1 MGFKKFSL
9 FIAIRTILVMLN
21 LLVLSLLINAEGYH
35 ATTLIA
41 FILLVFQ
48 SFSLVRFVS
57 KTNAELVRFLDAARY
72 ADYSQRFD
80 LSSLGSGFGELGSAF
95 TDILER
101 FQTVRTEQIEHQRH
115 LKAIVEHV
123 PVPLL
128 SISSDGL
135 LTLWNNAARKL
146 FGANHVTK
154 LSDLM
159 PFGEEFAKHLA
170 AVKPGERR
178 LVHFTIDGMEHQLSI
193 SATQILLNKSQE
205 TLVSMQDI
213 QSELDIAQLQAWQDL
228 VKVLTHEI
236 MNSITPVAS
245 LAKTTVDL
253 VTDCKHKADTYPELS
268 EDLKDISDAVETV
281 ARRSDGLIH
290 FVSSYRQLTRLPTP
304 NKSKIN
310 VSALF
315 QQSCLLA
322 TLEWEKRGIKVDV
335 NIEPSALEVTV
346 DKDMLEQVLL
356 NLLKHAEHAVENC
369 PSPKVSL
376 HAYLNKRGHVVI
388 KVCDNGKGIPDKIG
402 NKIFVPFYTTKQQG
416 SGVGLA
422 LTRQIML
429 AHGGAIKYESN
440 NSVGTN
446 ADQLSIILAI
456 N

>member
-9 FIAIRTILVMLN
+9 FIAIRTIFVMVN
-21 LLVLSLLINAEGYH
+21 LLVLSLLISAQGYH

-41 FILLVFQ
+41 IILLVFQ
-48 SFSLVRFVS
+48 CLYLLRFVS

-80 LSSLGSGFGELGSAF
+80 LSLFGSGFGELGSTF

-101 FQTVRTEQIEHQRH
+101 FQTVRSEQEENQRH
-115 LKAIVEHV
+115 LKAIVEHI
-123 PVPLL
+123 PVPLI
-128 SISSDGL
+128 SISRDGL

-154 LSDLM
+154 LSDLT
-159 PFGEEFAKHLA
+159 PFGEEFAKHLST
-170 AVKPGERR
+170 VKPGERR
-178 LVHFTIDGMEHQLSI
+178 LVNFTIDSMEHQLSI
-193 SATQILLNKSQE
+193 SATQILLTKKQE

-253 VTDCKHKADTYPELS
+253 VADCKHKANSYPELI
-268 EDLKDISDAVETV
+268 EDLQDISEAVETV
-281 ARRSDGLIH
+281 ARRSDGLIQ

-304 NKSKIN
+304 NKKKML
-310 VSALF
+310 VATLF
-315 QQSCLLA
+315 QQSCSLA
-322 TLEWEKRGIKVDV
+322 TQQWDKKGIEVQI
-335 NIEPSALEVTV
+335 NIEPSELEVTV

-356 NLLKHAEHAVENC
+356 NLLQNAEHAVENSS
-369 PSPKVSL
+369 SPKVNL
-376 HAYLNKRGHVVI
+376 NAFINKRGHVVI
-388 KVCDNGKGIPDKIG
+388 EISDNGKGIPDEIG

-429 AHGGAIKYESN
+429 AHGGAIKYELK
-440 NSVGTN
+440 GTGGTVFRMT
-446 ADQLSIILAI
+446 L
-456 N
+456 

>member
-1 MGFKKFSL
+1 MDFKKFSL
-9 FIAIRTILVMLN
+9 LIAIRTMFIMVN
-21 LLVLSLLINAEGYH
+21 LLVLSLLISAEGYH
-35 ATTLIA
+35 ATTLTVS
-41 FILLVFQ
+41 ILLVFQ
-48 SFSLVRFVS
+48 SMVLVRFVS

-101 FQTVRTEQIEHQRH
+101 FQTTRTRQEEHQRH

-128 SISSDGL
+128 SISSDGS

-146 FGANHVTK
+146 FGANQVTK
-154 LSDLM
+154 LSDLK
-159 PFGEEFAKHLA
+159 PFGEEFTKHLST
-170 AVKPGERR
+170 VKPGEKR
-178 LVHFTIDGMEHQLSI
+178 LVNFTIDAMEHQLSI
-193 SATQILLNKSQE
+193 SATQILLTNKQE

-253 VTDCKHKADTYPELS
+253 MADCKHKADSYPELR
-268 EDLKDISDAVETV
+268 EDLQDISKAVETV
-281 ARRSDGLIH
+281 ARRSDGLIQ

-304 NKSKIN
+304 IKNKIHIST
-310 VSALF
+310 LF
-315 QQSCLLA
+315 QQSCSLA
-322 TLEWEKRGIKVDV
+322 TQHWRKKGIEMQV
-335 NIEPSALEVTV
+335 NIAPSELEITV

-356 NLLKHAEHAVENC
+356 NLLQNAEHAVENC
-369 PSPKVSL
+369 LSPKVIL
-376 HAYLNKRGHVVI
+376 NAFLNKRGHVVI
-388 KVCDNGKGIPDKIG
+388 EMSDNGTGIHEEIG
-402 NKIFVPFYTTKQQG
+402 NKVFVPFYTTKQQG

-422 LTRQIML
+422 LTRQVML
-429 AHGGAIKYESN
+429 AHGGAIKYEKIETG
-440 NSVGTN
+440 GTVFRMTF
-446 ADQLSIILAI
+446 
-456 N
+456 

>member
-1 MGFKKFSL
+1 
-9 FIAIRTILVMLN
+9 
-21 LLVLSLLINAEGYH
+21 
-35 ATTLIA
+35 
-41 FILLVFQ
+41 
-48 SFSLVRFVS
+48 VRFVS

-72 ADYSQRFD
+72 ADYSQRFEM
-80 LSSLGSGFGELGSAF
+80 SSLGSGFGELGSAF

-101 FQTVRTEQIEHQRH
+101 FQIVRFEQIEQHRH

-123 PVPLL
+123 PVPLI
-128 SISSDGL
+128 SISSDGS
-135 LTLWNNAARKL
+135 LTLWNNASRKL

-154 LSDLM
+154 LSDLI
-159 PFGEEFAKHLA
+159 PFGAEFAKHLS

-193 SATQILLNKSQE
+193 SATQILLTQKQE

-253 VTDCKHKADTYPELS
+253 VADCKHKAGSFPELK
-268 EDLKDISDAVETV
+268 EDLQDISQAVETV
-281 ARRSDGLIH
+281 ARRSDGLIQ
-290 FVSSYRQLTRLPTP
+290 FVSSYRQLTQLPPP
-304 NKSKIN
+304 NKNKIN
-310 VSALF
+310 ISTLF
-315 QQSCLLA
+315 QQSCSLA
-322 TLEWEKRGIKVDV
+322 TQQWDKKGIEVHI
-335 NIEPSALEVTV
+335 NIEPSELEVTV

-356 NLLKHAEHAVENC
+356 NLLQNAEHAIESC
-369 PSPKVSL
+369 HSPMVSL
-376 HAYLNKRGHVVI
+376 NAFLNKRGHVVI
-388 KVCDNGKGIPDKIG
+388 EVSDNGKGIPDEIG

-429 AHGGAIKYESN
+429 AHGGAIQYE
-440 NSVGTN
+440 VKAAGGTVFRMTF
-446 ADQLSIILAI
+446 
-456 N
+456 

>member
-9 FIAIRTILVMLN
+9 FIAVRTIFVMIN
-21 LLVLSLLINAEGYH
+21 LLALSLLISAEGYH

-41 FILLVFQ
+41 LILLVFQ
-48 SFSLVRFVS
+48 SLSLVRFVS

-101 FQTVRTEQIEHQRH
+101 FQTVRSEQEEQQRH

-123 PVPLL
+123 PVPLI
-128 SISSDGL
+128 SINSEGL

-154 LSDLM
+154 LSDLV
-159 PFGEEFAKHLA
+159 PFGEKFAKHLS

-178 LVHFTIDGMEHQLSI
+178 LVNFTIDGMEHRLSI
-193 SATQILLNKSQE
+193 SATQILLTNKQE

-253 VTDCKHKADTYPELS
+253 VADCKHKADSYPELS
-268 EDLKDISDAVETV
+268 EDLQDISEAVETV
-281 ARRSDGLIH
+281 ARRSDGLIQ

-304 NKSKIN
+304 NKNKIH
-310 VSALF
+310 VSTLF
-315 QQSCLLA
+315 QQSCSLA
-322 TLEWEKRGIKVDV
+322 TQQWDKKGIQVDV
-335 NIEPSALEVTV
+335 NIQPSELEVTV

-356 NLLKHAEHAVENC
+356 NLLQNAEHAVENSH
-369 PSPKVSL
+369 SPKVHL
-376 HAYLNKRGHVVI
+376 NAFLNKRGHVVI
-388 KVCDNGKGIPDKIG
+388 EVSDNGKGIPDEIG

-429 AHGGAIKYESN
+429 AHGGAIKYELRETG
-440 NSVGTN
+440 GTVFRMTF
-446 ADQLSIILAI
+446 
-456 N
+456 

>member
-1 MGFKKFSL
+1 MGFKKFSI
-9 FIAIRTILVMLN
+9 FIAIRTTLVMAN
-21 LLVLSLLINAEGYH
+21 LLLLSILISTQGYH

-41 FILLVFQ
+41 VILLGFQ
-48 SFSLVRFVS
+48 SLSLVRFVS

-101 FQTVRTEQIEHQRH
+101 FQTVRCAQEEQQRN

-123 PVPLL
+123 PVPLI

-154 LSDLM
+154 LSDLK
-159 PFGEEFAKHLA
+159 PFGEEFAKHLS

-178 LVHFTIDGMEHQLSI
+178 LVNFTIDGMEHQLSI
-193 SATQILLNKSQE
+193 SATQILTPNKQE

-213 QSELDIAQLQAWQDL
+213 QSELDIAQLHAWQDL

-253 VTDCKHKADTYPELS
+253 VADCKHKADAYPELS
-268 EDLKDISDAVETV
+268 EDLQDISQAVETV
-281 ARRSDGLIH
+281 ARRSDGLIQ
-290 FVSSYRQLTRLPTP
+290 FVSSYRQLTRLPSP
-304 NKSKIN
+304 NKNKIK
-310 VSALF
+310 VATLF
-315 QQSCLLA
+315 QQSCSLA
-322 TLEWEKRGIKVDV
+322 TQQWNEKGIEVQIKV
-335 NIEPSALEVTV
+335 EPSELEVTV

-356 NLLKHAEHAVENC
+356 NLLQNAEHAVENC
-369 PSPKVSL
+369 TSPKVSL
-376 HAYLNKRGHVVI
+376 NALLNKRGHVVI
-388 KVCDNGKGIPDKIG
+388 EVSDNGKGIPDEIG

-429 AHGGAIKYESN
+429 AHGGAIQYE
-440 NSVGTN
+440 VKEAGGTVFRMTF
-446 ADQLSIILAI
+446 
-456 N
+456 

>member
-1 MGFKKFSL
+1 MGFKKFSI
-9 FIAIRTILVMLN
+9 FIAIRTTLVMAN
-21 LLVLSLLINAEGYH
+21 LLLLSILISTQGYH

-41 FILLVFQ
+41 VILLGFQ
-48 SFSLVRFVS
+48 SLSLVRFVS

-101 FQTVRTEQIEHQRH
+101 FQTVRCAQEEQQRN

-123 PVPLL
+123 PVPLI
-128 SISSDGL
+128 SIGSDGL

-154 LSDLM
+154 LSDLK
-159 PFGEEFAKHLA
+159 PFGEEFAKHLS

-178 LVHFTIDGMEHQLSI
+178 LVNFTIDGMEHQLSI
-193 SATQILLNKSQE
+193 SATQILTPNKQE

-213 QSELDIAQLQAWQDL
+213 QSELDIAQLHAWQDL

-253 VTDCKHKADTYPELS
+253 VADCKHKADAYPELS
-268 EDLKDISDAVETV
+268 EDLQDISQAVETV
-281 ARRSDGLIH
+281 ARRSDGLIQ
-290 FVSSYRQLTRLPTP
+290 FVSSYRQLTRLPSP
-304 NKSKIN
+304 NKNKIK
-310 VSALF
+310 VATLF
-315 QQSCLLA
+315 QQSCSLA
-322 TLEWEKRGIKVDV
+322 TQQWNEKGIEVQIKV
-335 NIEPSALEVTV
+335 EPSELDVTV

-356 NLLKHAEHAVENC
+356 NLLQNAEHAVENC
-369 PSPKVSL
+369 TSPKVSL
-376 HAYLNKRGHVVI
+376 NALLNKRGHVVI
-388 KVCDNGKGIPDKIG
+388 EVSDNGKGIPDEIG

-429 AHGGAIKYESN
+429 AHGGAIQYE
-440 NSVGTN
+440 VKEAGGTVFRMTF
-446 ADQLSIILAI
+446 
-456 N
+456 

>member
-1 MGFKKFSL
+1 MDFKKFSL
-9 FIAIRTILVMLN
+9 FIATHTIFVMVN
-21 LLVLSLLINAEGYH
+21 LLVLSLLISAEGYH

-48 SFSLVRFVS
+48 SLSLVRFVS

-101 FQTVRTEQIEHQRH
+101 FQTVRSEQEEYQRH

-123 PVPLL
+123 PVPLV
-128 SISSDGL
+128 SIGSNGL

-154 LSDLM
+154 LSDLK
-159 PFGEEFAKHLA
+159 PFGEEFAKHLST
-170 AVKPGERR
+170 VKPGERR
-178 LVHFTIDGMEHQLSI
+178 LVNFTIDNMEHQLSI
-193 SATQILLNKSQE
+193 SATQILLTNKQE

-253 VTDCKHKADTYPELS
+253 MADCKHKADSYPELR
-268 EDLKDISDAVETV
+268 EDLQDISKAVETV
-281 ARRSDGLIH
+281 ARRSDGLIQ

-304 NKSKIN
+304 IKNKIHIST
-310 VSALF
+310 LF
-315 QQSCLLA
+315 QQSCSLA
-322 TLEWEKRGIKVDV
+322 TQHWRKKGIEMQV
-335 NIEPSALEVTV
+335 NIAPSELEITV

-356 NLLKHAEHAVENC
+356 NLLQNAEHAVENC
-369 PSPKVSL
+369 LSPKVIL
-376 HAYLNKRGHVVI
+376 NAFLNKRGHVVI
-388 KVCDNGKGIPDKIG
+388 EMSDNGTGIHEEIG
-402 NKIFVPFYTTKQQG
+402 NKVFVPFYTTKQQG

-422 LTRQIML
+422 LTRQVML
-429 AHGGAIKYESN
+429 AHGGAIKYEKIETG
-440 NSVGTN
+440 GTVFRMTF
-446 ADQLSIILAI
+446 
-456 N
+456 

>member
-9 FIAIRTILVMLN
+9 FIAIRTIFVMVN
-21 LLVLSLLINAEGYH
+21 LLVLSLLISAQGYH

-48 SFSLVRFVS
+48 CLYLLRFVS

-80 LSSLGSGFGELGSAF
+80 LSLFGSGFGELGSTF

-101 FQTVRTEQIEHQRH
+101 FQTVRSEQEENQRH
-115 LKAIVEHV
+115 LKAIVEHI
-123 PVPLL
+123 PVPLI

-154 LSDLM
+154 LGDLT
-159 PFGEEFAKHLA
+159 PFGEEFAKHLST
-170 AVKPGERR
+170 VKPGERR
-178 LVHFTIDGMEHQLSI
+178 LVNFTIDAMEHQLSI
-193 SATQILLNKSQE
+193 SATQIMLTKKQE

-213 QSELDIAQLQAWQDL
+213 QSELDIAQVQAWQDL

-253 VTDCKHKADTYPELS
+253 VADCKQKAETYPELG
-268 EDLKDISDAVETV
+268 EDLQDISEAVETV
-281 ARRSDGLIH
+281 ARRSDGLIQ

-304 NKSKIN
+304 NKNKIY
-310 VSALF
+310 VCTLF
-315 QQSCLLA
+315 QQSCALA
-322 TLEWEKRGIKVDV
+322 TQQWDKKGIQVQVK
-335 NIEPSALEVTV
+335 IQPSELNVTV

-356 NLLKHAEHAVENC
+356 NLLQNAEHAVENC
-369 PSPKVSL
+369 MSPKVNL
-376 HAYLNKRGHVVI
+376 NAFLNKRGHVVI
-388 KVCDNGKGIPDKIG
+388 EVSDNGKGIPDEIG

-422 LTRQIML
+422 LTRQIIL
-429 AHGGAIKYESN
+429 AHGGAIKYELRETG
-440 NSVGTN
+440 GTVFRMTF
-446 ADQLSIILAI
+446 
-456 N
+456 

>member
-9 FIAIRTILVMLN
+9 YIAIRTILVMVN
-21 LLVLSLLINAEGYH
+21 LLVLSLLISAEGYH

-41 FILLVFQ
+41 LIFLIFQ
-48 SFSLVRFVS
+48 SLSLVRFVS

-80 LSSLGSGFGELGSAF
+80 MSSLGSGFGELGSAF

-101 FQTVRTEQIEHQRH
+101 FQTVRSEQIEQQRH

-123 PVPLL
+123 PVPLI

-146 FGANHVTK
+146 FGANHITK
-154 LSDLM
+154 LSDLI
-159 PFGEEFAKHLA
+159 PFGEEFAKHLS

-178 LVHFTIDGMEHQLSI
+178 LVYFTIDGMEHQLSI
-193 SATQILLNKSQE
+193 SATQILLTNTQE

-253 VTDCKHKADTYPELS
+253 VADCKLKANTYPELS
-268 EDLKDISDAVETV
+268 EDLQDISEAVETV
-281 ARRSDGLIH
+281 ARRSDGLIQ

-304 NKSKIN
+304 NKSKLN
-310 VSALF
+310 VATLF
-315 QQSCLLA
+315 QQSCSLG
-322 TLEWEKRGIKVDV
+322 TLKWHEKEIEIET
-335 NIEPSALEVTV
+335 NIEPSELEITV
-346 DKDMLEQVLL
+346 DKDMIEQVLL
-356 NLLKHAEHAVENC
+356 NLLQNAEHAVENS

-376 HAYLNKRGHVVI
+376 NAFLNKRGHVVI
-388 KVCDNGKGIPDKIG
+388 EVSDNGKGIPAEIG
-402 NKIFVPFYTTKQQG
+402 NKIFVPFYTTKQHG

-429 AHGGAIKYESN
+429 AHGGAIKYEEKETG
-440 NSVGTN
+440 GTVFKMTF
-446 ADQLSIILAI
+446 
-456 N
+456 

>member
-9 FIAIRTILVMLN
+9 FIAIRTIFVMLN
-21 LLVLSLLINAEGYH
+21 LLVLSLLISAEGYH
-35 ATTLIA
+35 ATTFIA

-48 SFSLVRFVS
+48 SMSLVRFVS

-72 ADYSQRFD
+72 ADYSQRFEM
-80 LSSLGSGFGELGSAF
+80 SSLGSGFGELGSAF

-101 FQTVRTEQIEHQRH
+101 FQIVRSEQIEQQRH

-128 SISSDGL
+128 SISSDGS
-135 LTLWNNAARKL
+135 LTLWNNASRKL

-154 LSDLM
+154 LSDLV
-159 PFGEEFAKHLA
+159 PFGAEFAKHLS

-193 SATQILLNKSQE
+193 SATQILLTQKQE

-253 VTDCKHKADTYPELS
+253 VADCKHKADSFPELK
-268 EDLKDISDAVETV
+268 EDLQDISQAVETV
-281 ARRSDGLIH
+281 ARRSDGLIQ
-290 FVSSYRQLTRLPTP
+290 FVSSYRQLTQLPPP
-304 NKSKIN
+304 NKNKIN
-310 VSALF
+310 VSTLF
-315 QQSCLLA
+315 QQSCSLA
-322 TLEWEKRGIKVDV
+322 TQQWDKKGIEVQI
-335 NIEPSALEVTV
+335 NIEPSELEVTV

-356 NLLKHAEHAVENC
+356 NLLQNAEHAVESC
-369 PSPKVSL
+369 HSPMVSL
-376 HAYLNKRGHVVI
+376 NAFLNKRGHVVI
-388 KVCDNGKGIPDKIG
+388 EVSDNGKGIPDEIG

-429 AHGGAIKYESN
+429 AHGGAIQYE
-440 NSVGTN
+440 VKAAGGTVFRMTF
-446 ADQLSIILAI
+446 
-456 N
+456 